1 MQTRYK
7 PCKIFVAG
15 PRAISRLNEDM
26 RMRLDSAIAQ
36 GHTFLVGDANGI
48 DKAVQKYL
56 AEKKYAHTI
65 VYFSGTVIRNNLG
78 GWSVKMVEVQKGV
91 KGFDFYAAKDMEMA
105 KDTDYGFMIWN
116 GESRGTLNNLIN
128 LVNLGKKSW
137 LYFTPHKKFY
147 KISERSQV
155 EQILNA
161 RNCKAQETLKKLEK
175 SEQPQQQIAIF

>member
-1 MQTRYK
+1 MQTRSE

-26 RMRLDSAIAQ
+26 CMRLDSAIAQ

-48 DKAVQKYL
+48 DKAVQRYL

-65 VYFSGTVIRNNLG
+65 VYFSGTAIRNNLG
-78 GWSVKMVEVQKGV
+78 GWSVKTVDVPKGV

-147 KISERSQV
+147 KISEQSQV

-161 RNCKAQETLKKLEK
+161 CDHGAREALKKLE
-175 SEQPQQQIAIF
+175 ERGRPQQQITIF